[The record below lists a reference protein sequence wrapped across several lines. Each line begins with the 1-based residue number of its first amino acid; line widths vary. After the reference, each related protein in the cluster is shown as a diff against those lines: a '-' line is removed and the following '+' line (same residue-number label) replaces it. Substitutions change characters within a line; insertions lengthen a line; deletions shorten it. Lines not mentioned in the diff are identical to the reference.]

1 MSEYIVAVNGNC
13 KKSDIGGLS
22 ALQYLN
28 SLPKHYRL
36 NEYGDDIGMDS
47 WTMSA
52 KSKREKQQFTLKS
65 NALKSSKAKKKYKAE
80 IKKLLNNSDFNEER
94 AQLAPSVHNMPLGYA
109 LSNQKVQIPKD
120 IIEKV
125 IDPKLD
131 EVLTIEGKQY
141 VLANMTPDEI
151 NETISKWKAA
161 SFDEIRDLNGPGG
174 WIASLVEPYCQKTSD
189 GLDLGVLGTTG
200 HHLVY
205 DMSAK
210 KPIRALILASKN
222 LK

>member
-94 AQLAPSVHNMPLGYA
+94 AQLAPSNRVDAYPLKY
-109 LSNQKVQIPKD
+109 SH
-120 IIEKV
+120 
-125 IDPKLD
+125 
-131 EVLTIEGKQY
+131 
-141 VLANMTPDEI
+141 
-151 NETISKWKAA
+151 
-161 SFDEIRDLNGPGG
+161 
-174 WIASLVEPYCQKTSD
+174 SL
-189 GLDLGVLGTTG
+189 L
-200 HHLVY
+200 
-205 DMSAK
+205 
-210 KPIRALILASKN
+210 
-222 LK
+222 